1 MPMEPERWHLKG
13 TRCARAST
21 AQRAAPRPGRHTG
34 HGPFQGSK
42 RILPACAGPKKPHP
56 DLYRSLRFLIPIY
69 QHRSHFHTIVAR
81 ESRLLKA
88 NSTCLFHLP
97 SDRARRRAGASGRAL
112 PPTTL
117 ILRTE
122 RSFQSNHNHE
132 LGKSA
137 DLSPSRPEGPRLE
150 HPQHTQR
157 PIRITISDGP
167 TLLTHSEGPS
177 VSFPKP

>member
-1 MPMEPERWHLKG
+1 MEPERWHLKG